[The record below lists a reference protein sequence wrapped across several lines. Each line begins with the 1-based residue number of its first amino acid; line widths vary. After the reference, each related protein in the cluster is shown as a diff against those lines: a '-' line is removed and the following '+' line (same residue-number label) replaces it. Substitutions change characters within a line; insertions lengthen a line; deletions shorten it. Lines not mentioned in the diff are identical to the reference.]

1 MKKKTKLTWEM
12 QNSVLLFFWKYE
24 KKQKQKKK
32 KNFVT
37 HYAESKVSHLISNFI
52 KSKAK
57 NITTIL
63 SILQLLQFLNF

>member
-12 QNSVLLFFWKYE
+12 QNSVLLFFWKHE
-24 KKQKQKKK
+24 KKKKKK

-37 HYAESKVSHLISNFI
+37 HYAESRVSHLISNFI

-57 NITTIL
+57 IITTIL